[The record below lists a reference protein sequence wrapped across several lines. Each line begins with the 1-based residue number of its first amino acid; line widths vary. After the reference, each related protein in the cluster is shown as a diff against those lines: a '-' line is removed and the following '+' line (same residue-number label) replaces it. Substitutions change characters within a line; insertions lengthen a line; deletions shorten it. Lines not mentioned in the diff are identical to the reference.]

1 MADEKL
7 LKKMQ
12 DLRFDDPTL
21 KAIKK
26 MAQATHPLTE
36 TMRAMERHSSIA
48 QFGCVA
54 NSVGKTGRPS
64 LVFVTPAVHAGA
76 SDVTTRRRC
85 EESSICN
92 RSPNCRRKPF
102 DTVVTREIIA
112 SILDG
117 RLTDPNGLPDSIFE
131 R

>member
-48 QFGCVA
+48 
-54 NSVGKTGRPS
+54 P
-64 LVFVTPAVHAGA
+64 GA
-76 SDVTTRRRC
+76 SDVTSRRRC